1 MGVTPVK
8 AGEIGTIVTALE
20 MTTRPSLKL
29 IPPCPLTLIRWKA
42 PTVEKYR
49 ILFTR
54 VGGPWLWF
62 SRLVMSDEK
71 LAGIIHDNA
80 VEIHAVRDPQGVEVG
95 ILELDFRASGECELG
110 YVGLVPELAGQG
122 HGRWLMA
129 HALNMAWRKGVV
141 RVWVHTC
148 TLDHPGALGFY
159 RRSGFTPYQQS
170 IEIFADPRLLGLLP
184 RDVAPHVP
192 LFEISTV

>member
-1 MGVTPVK
+1 MGITPVK

-20 MTTRPSLKL
+20 MTTRPSLKP
-29 IPPCPLTLIRWKA
+29 IPPCPLTLTRWKA
-42 PTVEKYR
+42 PTVENYR
-49 ILFTR
+49 ILFKR

-62 SRLVMSDEK
+62 SRLVMNDEK
-71 LAGIIHDNA
+71 LRSIIHHDA
-80 VEIHAVRDPQGVEVG
+80 VEIHAVRDPQGIEVG
-95 ILELDFRASGECELG
+95 ILELDFRTGGQCELA

-129 HALNMAWRKGVV
+129 HALNMAWRKGIE

-159 RRSGFTPYQQS
+159 RRSGFMPCQQS
-170 IEIFADPRLLGLLP
+170 VEIFADPRVLGALP